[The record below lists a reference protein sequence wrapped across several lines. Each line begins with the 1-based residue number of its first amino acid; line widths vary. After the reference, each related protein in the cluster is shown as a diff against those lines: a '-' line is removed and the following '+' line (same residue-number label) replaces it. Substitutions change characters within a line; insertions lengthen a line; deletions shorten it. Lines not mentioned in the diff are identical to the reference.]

1 MSEPLLTLDGLQV
14 RFETADGEVSAVNGM
29 NLVIGQGDRI
39 AVVGESGSGKS
50 QAFLACLGLLA
61 RNGRAQGEVRWQD
74 KNLLSLTQNEL
85 NAIRG
90 RHIGMVFQDPMTA
103 LTPHLKVGKQLSE
116 VLEIH
121 RGQSGL
127 AARQRCLEVLDQV
140 RIPDPEKR
148 LDMYPHEL
156 SGGMRQRVMIAMA
169 LLCEPQVLIADEPT
183 TALDVTIQAEILAV
197 FKDLVEHQAMAL
209 VLITHDL
216 GVVAGLCERAAVMY
230 AGRIVE
236 AGSVAD
242 LFQNPAH
249 PYTAG
254 LIQSTPKLNQAFGEP
269 MQTIPG
275 QPPNLSN
282 LPVGCAFRPRC
293 RYEIDRCSE
302 WPEFRDVNDGQ
313 GAACHRIGEWRS
325 DS

>member
-1 MSEPLLTLDGLQV
+1 MSDSLLTIDGLQV

-29 NLVIGQGDRI
+29 NLKIGQGDRI

-61 RNGRAQGEVRWQD
+61 RNGSAEGQVRWED
-74 KNLLSLTQNEL
+74 KNLLEL
-85 NAIRG
+85 NQQELNTIRG

-103 LTPHLKVGKQLSE
+103 LTPHLKIGRQLNE

-121 RGQSGL
+121 RGQTG
-127 AARQRCLEVLDQV
+127 AAAQQRCLEVLDQV
-140 RIPDPEKR
+140 RMPDPDKR
-148 LDMYPHEL
+148 LAQYPHEL

-169 LLCEPQVLIADEPT
+169 LLCDPKVLIADEPT
-183 TALDVTIQAEILAV
+183 TALDVTIQAEILAL
-197 FKDLVEHQAMAL
+197 FKDLVEQQAMAL

-230 AGRIVE
+230 AGRVVE
-236 AGSVAD
+236 AGTVQD
-242 LFQNPAH
+242 LFNRPSH

-254 LIQSTPKLNQAFGEP
+254 LIESTPKLKQVFGEP
-269 MQTIPG
+269 MRTIPG

-282 LPVGCAFRPRC
+282 LPDGCAFRPRC
-293 RYEIDRCSE
+293 RYDIERCSQRPDFHE
-302 WPEFRDVNDGQ
+302 LAAGQ
-313 GAACHRIGEWRS
+313 GAACHRAGQWGA

>member
-1 MSEPLLTLDGLQV
+1 MSSSLLTIEGLQV

-29 NLVIGQGDRI
+29 DLDIGQGERI

-61 RNGRAQGEVRWQD
+61 RNGSAHGQVRWQD
-74 KNLLSLTQNEL
+74 LNLLEL
-85 NAIRG
+85 SQQKLNTIRG

-103 LTPHLKVGKQLSE
+103 LTPHLKVGRQLNE

-121 RGQSGL
+121 RGQTGTL
-127 AARQRCLEVLDQV
+127 ARQRCLEVLDQV
-140 RIPDPEKR
+140 RMPDPDKR
-148 LDMYPHEL
+148 LDQYPHEL

-169 LLCEPQVLIADEPT
+169 LLCEPKVLIADEPT
-183 TALDVTIQAEILAV
+183 TALDVTIQAEILAL
-197 FKDLVEHQAMAL
+197 FKDLVEQQSMAL

-230 AGRIVE
+230 AGRVVE

-242 LFQNPAH
+242 LFTAPAH

-254 LIQSTPKLNQAFGEP
+254 LIGSTPKLKQAYGEP
-269 MQTIPG
+269 MPTIPG

-293 RYEIDRCSE
+293 RYGIERCAE
-302 WPEFRDVNDGQ
+302 RPKFKPLADGQ
-313 GAACHRIGEWRS
+313 GAACHRAGEWGGGA
-325 DS
+325 

>member
-61 RNGRAQGEVRWQD
+61 RNGRAEGEVRWQD

-85 NAIRG
+85 NTIRG

-121 RGQSGL
+121 RGQGGA
-127 AARQRCLEVLDQV
+127 AARKRCLEVLDQV
-140 RIPDPEKR
+140 RIPDPDKR
-148 LDMYPHEL
+148 LEQYPHEL
-156 SGGMRQRVMIAMA
+156 SGGMRQRIMIAMA
-169 LLCEPQVLIADEPT
+169 LLCDPQVLIADEPT

-230 AGRIVE
+230 AGRVVE
-236 AGSVAD
+236 AGTVAD

-254 LIQSTPKLNQAFGEP
+254 LIQSTPKLKQAFGEP

-302 WPEFRDVNDGQ
+302 WPEFRELSGVQ
-313 GAACHRIGEWRS
+313 GAACHRTGEWGR